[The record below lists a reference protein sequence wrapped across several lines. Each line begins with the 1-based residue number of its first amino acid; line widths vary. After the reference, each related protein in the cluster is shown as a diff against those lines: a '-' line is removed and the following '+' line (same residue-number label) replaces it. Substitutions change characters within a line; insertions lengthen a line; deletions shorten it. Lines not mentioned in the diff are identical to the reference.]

1 MTTGLCSC
9 LRKTFHPTV
18 RTKLNWCQ
26 WKKTW
31 NGFLNKGAFSCTYL
45 RGRLQVRARTVAST
59 CMSGCT
65 YLQLWKQIFVGSDAV
80 HCDGGCSALRGRL
93 QCTAGKVALH
103 CVLDRLINSKMHQSI
118 WGDVPQWSEN
128 LKVMYRLTD
137 YME

>member
-18 RTKLNWCQ
+18 RTKLNWAQ

-31 NGFLNKGAFSCTYL
+31 IGFLNKSAYFRNYL
-45 RGRLQVRARTVAST
+45 QERLHVLARTVANT
-59 CMSGCT
+59 CG
-65 YLQLWKQIFVGSDAV
+65 FR
-80 HCDGGCSALRGRL
+80 CSALRWRL

-103 CVLDRLINSKMHQSI
+103 CGEGCSALQGRLHCTVSWTDLSI
-118 WGDVPQWSEN
+118 PKCITRYWGDVSQWSEN
-128 LKVMYRLTD
+128 LNVMYRLTD